1 MLTFFCWY
9 SIWPL
14 IPTKDDDELPCL
26 STLAFPSYL
35 ARRHPPGLFQYP
47 IGNTAGYGSHIASF
61 HSTCQYCT
69 HLHGI
74 LVQGLYQPIKMLV
87 LSTSSSTMSCT
98 HLLGILVQG
107 LYQPIKM
114 LVLSISSST
123 MSFTHLQC
131 CEAGPTLTRLRL
143 RKTTFL

>member
-9 SIWPL
+9 SGIWPL

-69 HLHGI
+69 HLRGI
-74 LVQGLYQPIKMLV
+74 LVQGLYQPIRMLV
-87 LSTSSSTMSCT
+87 LSTRCRTGTTMST
-98 HLLGILVQG
+98 LGPDFHCDTDRQAVFRTR
-107 LYQPIKM
+107 
-114 LVLSISSST
+114 ISFHADQDPGS
-123 MSFTHLQC
+123 QNC
-131 CEAGPTLTRLRL
+131 QRR
-143 RKTTFL
+143 